1 MSIQLYKA
9 GTDHII
15 NGIECELVNCE
26 IRSLQGMLDTGWYT
40 TPGDWIEKPEEL
52 EELEEPDEPEEIK
65 ELDLNSIRGK
75 AKLAGIEGWDKKR
88 IKTLEAE
95 LDEQKG

>member
-1 MSIQLYKA
+1 MAIQLYKA

-40 TPGDWIEKPEEL
+40 APGDW
-52 EELEEPDEPEEIK
+52 LEEPKEPEEIK
-65 ELDLNSIRGK
+65 ATEEPDLNSIRGR